1 MTQEEHIE
9 YGKTHKLVEQAR
21 PVWNYENEFA
31 ERGREFPVTFV
42 ICQKNTKSTIQ
53 LALESLFRFYPDVN
67 VVVMDD
73 NSTDDSVLYL
83 QFMELI
89 KPNLKVYWN
98 KGELFGHGNAMDF
111 AICELVKTEY
121 VMMMDSDVI
130 ITRNGF
136 LEQMLMAYLS
146 NPKLYGIGTLQI
158 SSYKNN
164 GGEPIDIPDIVP
176 YGSPNLCM
184 YHVPTYLTLP
194 PALTDGTPLILNNKG
209 ARDKGLEIAYYPTD
223 KYSLH
228 IGGHGWATI
237 PTIWIDDADVKL
249 RPFLTIVIPYYLE
262 MEAIQSDNDFDLV
275 MISKKTTKEVVF
287 TDGSEKKSVDNWLY
301 DVRFNIHGEY
311 VLDLT
316 EGGSRVVKVHEF
328 FVAELKKKVIEE
340 KAPDIVEVYGMKC
353 YRRRY
358 FQKVNCLQ

>member
-1 MTQEEHIE
+1 MTPEEHKE

-21 PVWNYENEFA
+21 PVWNYENEFT
-31 ERGREFPVTFV
+31 EKGKQFPVTFV

-67 VVVMDD
+67 VIIMDD

-83 QFMELI
+83 QYMLLM
-89 KPNLKVYWN
+89 KPNLRVYWN

-111 AICELVKTEY
+111 AICELVKTEF

-130 ITRNGF
+130 ITRGGF
-136 LEQMLMAYLS
+136 LEEMLNEYKT
-146 NPKLYGIGTLQI
+146 NKNLYGIGTLQI

-176 YGSPNLCM
+176 YGSPNFCM

-209 ARDKGLEIAYYPTD
+209 ARDKGLEIAYFPTD

-249 RPFLTIVIPYYLE
+249 RPFLTII
-262 MEAIQSDNDFDLV
+262 MDNNISFMSNDTDFDMV
-275 MISKKTTKEVVF
+275 IISDRTNKEVIF
-287 TDGSEKKSVDNWLY
+287 TDGSEKKEINNCLY
-301 DVRFNIHGEY
+301 KLRFNLHGEY
-311 VLDLT
+311 VLDLSDVN
-316 EGGSRVVKVHEF
+316 EPKLPND
-328 FVAELKKKVIEE
+328 FVTALKKKVIEE
-340 KAPDIVEVYGMKC
+340 KAPDIVELDGLKC

-358 FQKVNCLQ
+358 FQKVNCLA